1 VGRMLRPAPS
11 QLGALLLMLLVTCSH
26 AAAATRHA
34 PTLAPAPTVI
44 DGPSANILALS
55 GLAIARDGTG
65 TVVYLK
71 TASGVAHVFASSLL
85 NGRFGAPV
93 QVDTGLAGASSQPV
107 VAATNQGLTLVA
119 FINGGELYTVERP
132 SALAAWQA
140 PVPLFTGASNPSLSM
155 SPFGKAYLAF
165 TGAGAGGHD
174 VRVAYFNLGQ
184 WTLAPTSLDVNP
196 SDDAGTGT
204 GRPQV
209 ATASDGTGI
218 VAWGENGH
226 IYTRQVLGT
235 SPSVVVSLVDPP
247 SVSGWSEV
255 SADEPVIATG
265 GDSAYASVA
274 FHEVVTDGV
283 SQQSRVLDN
292 RWHAAFYDGAKPA
305 DGLST
310 PGPEGAQA
318 AGVAVA
324 EYGTGLVT
332 AEREQ
337 SNNVFVSTLGENE
350 SLGPPAQLN
359 TMFQQSAADAVP
371 ATAGTA
377 SLFVAW
383 QQDPGSV
390 GTPEIRVRY
399 APNGTDLG
407 SEVVV
412 STPDLGPT
420 NAARGLAAG
429 GDVAGDAAVA
439 WVQGSG
445 AQTQIVAN
453 QLFQPPRVFG
463 PFVLSRYATS
473 VSPVLTWSAASELW
487 GAAQYIVKLDGVQIA
502 DTTATRIRTP
512 APVAQGRHSWQVTAV
527 NLGGVAT
534 VARASTVFV
543 DSVPPKVSVKITG
556 PRHVHSELHLTVSYT
571 DAPRGVPRSAASG
584 VRSVQVKWGD
594 GSKYSIRHGKHHIY
608 SRRGTYVV
616 TVTVSDRAG
625 NKTIVTRKLKI
636 TPTLRTRHGRRAHRR

>member
-1 VGRMLRPAPS
+1 MLRPAPS
-11 QLGALLLMLLVTCSH
+11 QLGALFLMLLVTCSP

-44 DGPSANILALS
+44 DGPSANILGLS

-65 TVVYLK
+65 TVIYLK
-71 TASGVAHVFASSLL
+71 TVSGVAHVFASSLL

-93 QVDTGLAGASSQPV
+93 QVDTGLAGPSSQPV
-107 VAATNQGLTLVA
+107 VAATNQGFTLAA
-119 FINGGELYTVERP
+119 FINGGELYTVQRP
-132 SALAAWQA
+132 SALAAWES
-140 PVPLFTGASNPSLSM
+140 PVPLFNGASDPSLSM
-155 SPFGKAYLAF
+155 STFGKAYLAF
-165 TGAGAGGHD
+165 TGAGAGGND

-184 WTLAPTSLDVNP
+184 WALAPTPLDANP

-209 ATASDGTGI
+209 ATAGDGTGI
-218 VAWGENGH
+218 VAWGEDGH

-235 SPSVVVSLVDPP
+235 SPSPVFALVDPP

-255 SADEPVIATG
+255 SADEPVIGTG
-265 GDSAYASVA
+265 GDSAYASLA
-274 FHEVVTDGV
+274 FREVVTDGV

-318 AGVAVA
+318 PGVAVA

-332 AEREQ
+332 AQREQ

-350 SLGPPAQLN
+350 SLGPAAQLN

-383 QQDPGSV
+383 QQDPGSA

-407 SEVVV
+407 SEIVV

-420 NAARGLAAG
+420 NAGLGLAAG

-453 QLFQPPRVFG
+453 QLFQPPGVFN
-463 PFVLSRYATS
+463 PSVVFRYATS
-473 VSPVLTWSAASELW
+473 VNPVLTWSAASELW
-487 GAAQYIVKLDGVQIA
+487 GPVQYIVKLDGVQIA
-502 DTTATRIRTP
+502 DTTATRIRTA

-534 VARASTVFV
+534 AARASTVFV
-543 DSVPPKVSVKITG
+543 DSVPPKVSVRITG
-556 PRHVHSELHLTVSYT
+556 ARHVHSQLRLTVSYT
-571 DAPRGVPRSAASG
+571 DASRGVARSAASG

-594 GSKYSIRHGKHHIY
+594 GSKYSIRHSKYHAY
-608 SRRGTYVV
+608 SRRGTYAVR
-616 TVTVSDRAG
+616 VTVSDRAG
-625 NKTIVTRKLKI
+625 NKTIVIRKLKI
-636 TPTLRTRHGRRAHRR
+636 TPPPKPKRGRRAHRR